1 MKTSAVIECTF
12 SNSSETKFGIYH
24 YHRLKFENGDF
35 GNIGTKEVNPE
46 KISVGKVL
54 TYEITG
60 DKIKLITAQQ
70 PMQTIQQPIQQ
81 VQQPIQQPTPTKTY
95 TKTGYTKK
103 PEEFI
108 GYVLGY
114 AKDIVCA
121 KIVAKQKLTNEAEE
135 VNKIADA
142 IYEQVKKMLQNS

>member
-1 MKTSAVIECTF
+1 MKTSKVTECVF
-12 SNSSETKFGIYH
+12 SNTSSTKFGVYH
-24 YHRLKFENGDF
+24 YHKLTFENGDF
-35 GNIGTKEVNPE
+35 GNIGTKEQNPD

-54 TYEITG
+54 TYEIVG
-60 DKIKLITAQQ
+60 DKIKIVSAEPQQTA
-70 PMQTIQQPIQQ
+70 PPPV
-81 VQQPIQQPTPTKTY
+81 VQQPATPKPASTY
-95 TKTGYTKK
+95 PKQGYTKK

-121 KIVAKQKLTNEAEE
+121 KIMAKQKITDEAKE
-135 VNKIADA
+135 VNKLADA